1 MTKNR
6 SQLVATIANGATDS
20 DVKTVPVNAT
30 LLGIHVP
37 AGMTGTALT
46 FKVQKDAGST
56 AAPLKKEDGTAY
68 TLTIGATAVF
78 NPVDAKYFEGVQYV
92 TIVSGTAETGA
103 KELTLVFGQ
112 TG

>member
-20 DVKTVPVNAT
+20 DVKTVASNST

-37 AGMTGTALT
+37 AGMTGTTLT

-56 AAPLKKEDGTAY
+56 AAPLKKADNTVY
-68 TLTIGATAVF
+68 TITIGATAAYY
-78 NPVDAKYFEGVQYV
+78 PVDLTTFEGVQFLTV
-92 TIVSGTAETGA
+92 VSGSAETGA
-103 KELTLVFGQ
+103 KQLTLVFGQ